1 LRKNLGH
8 GAIAQQVSASKAR
21 VLAEGRFFLL
31 TFLGRRRRC
40 GLGHRGKGNYH
51 CTRACLID
59 QKRSP
64 PFGRDR
70 LAPTTKYHAGQSNAQ
85 LAIHKALLV
94 HAEIISTVTVRA
106 RTVAARKEMREPCH
120 PRQTPN
126 IAGGRNRK
134 RHNPETGPHRKF
146 NEGTAARTTLA
157 HKVRRETDPTV

>member
-1 LRKNLGH
+1 LRKNQGH
-8 GAIAQQVSASKAR
+8 SAIAQQTSASKAR
-21 VLAEGRFFLL
+21 VGGYARFFLL

-59 QKRSP
+59 QKPSP

-94 HAEIISTVTVRA
+94 HAEIISTVTVSA
-106 RTVAARKEMREPCH
+106 RTAAPRKEMREPCH

-126 IAGGRNRK
+126 IIGGRNRK
-134 RHNPETGPHRKF
+134 RHNPEADMHRDCKP
-146 NEGTAARTTLA
+146 ETAASAMLA
-157 HKVRRETDPTV
+157 HRVRRETDPIM